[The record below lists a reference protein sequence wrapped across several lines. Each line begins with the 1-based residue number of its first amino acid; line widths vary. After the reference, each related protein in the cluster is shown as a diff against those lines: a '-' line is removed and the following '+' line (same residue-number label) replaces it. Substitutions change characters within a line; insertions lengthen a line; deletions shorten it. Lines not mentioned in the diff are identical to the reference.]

1 MKKLK
6 LFIPLITPFDNN
18 NNIDFFSL
26 EKLILYINNLKY
38 INYIILFSNFSEYS
52 FISNN
57 EKIDIINCIKNNNK
71 NIKIILKIN
80 NIYNY
85 KDIEEQLSQNIY
97 NNINYIIIDYPNIN
111 NIYKEEII
119 NNFNKI
125 FNKFKYLFFI
135 INIKKKIN
143 DDILLKIKNKNNNFI
158 GIINN
163 NLIKNYELINK
174 IKIFINNDIELFLN
188 NKIFNNIDGIISP
201 LLNIIFNF
209 IYNKIII
216 KINNNQYIEY
226 DEKYYK
232 FIELINILYN
242 KINPIS
248 GVKYLLNYIK
258 ICKFFIKL
266 PCNKIDNIK
275 LYNKIVNIFNIIYN

>member
-1 MKKLK
+1 MRKLK
-6 LFIPLITPFDNN
+6 LFIPLITPLDNN
-18 NNIDFFSL
+18 NNIDYFSF
-26 EKLILYINNLKY
+26 EKLILYINNFKY

-85 KDIEEQLSQNIY
+85 NDIEEILSQNIY

-111 NIYKEEII
+111 NIYQEEII
-119 NNFNKI
+119 NNLNKI

-135 INIKKKIN
+135 INIKNYI
-143 DDILLKIKNKNNNFI
+143 DDNILLKIKNKNNNFI

-163 NLIKNYELINK
+163 YLITNYELINN
-174 IKIFINNDIELFLN
+174 IKIFINNDIDLFLI

-201 LLNIIFNF
+201 LLNILFNY

-248 GVKYLLNYIK
+248 GIKYLLNKIN
-258 ICKFFIKL
+258 ICKYFIKL
-266 PCNKIDNIK
+266 PCNNIENIKIYKKLEK
-275 LYNKIVNIFNIIYN
+275 LYNIINI

>member
-1 MKKLK
+1 MKNLE
-6 LFIPLITPFDNN
+6 LFIPLITPLDKK
-18 NNIDFFSL
+18 NNIDYFSL

-52 FISNN
+52 FITNN
-57 EKIDIINCIKNNNK
+57 EIIDIINCIKNNNN

-85 KDIEEQLSQNIY
+85 NDIEEKLSQNIY

-135 INIKKKIN
+135 INIKNNI
-143 DDILLKIKNKNNNFI
+143 DDNILLKIKNKNNNFI

-163 NLIKNYELINK
+163 YLITNYELINK
-174 IKIFINNDIELFLN
+174 IKIFINNDIKLFLN

-201 LLNIIFNF
+201 LLNILFNF

-248 GVKYLLNYIK
+248 GIKYLLNIIN
-258 ICKFFIKL
+258 ICKIYIKL
-266 PCNKIDNIK
+266 PCNNIENINLYKKIK
-275 LYNKIVNIFNIIYN
+275 KIYNLINY